1 MNEQPPVNTL
11 GELARVAGGSIDW
24 GSDTTITGIE
34 YDSRLVKPGVM
45 FVAMRGGYVD
55 GHDYIAQA
63 LERGA
68 SALLVE
74 RTGDYP
80 VPAIVVADSRAAL
93 SPVAA
98 AFFDHPSRQL
108 KVVGVTGTDGKTS
121 TSTIAEAMFANAG
134 YKTGLIGTVQIKI
147 GTDVVA
153 HESRQT
159 TPESLDIQRILR
171 QMVDA
176 GVEWAFLEATSHGL
190 AMHRLDDVRFEIA
203 AVTNITHEHIDFHG
217 TREAYWAAKKRLFDM
232 TTRFGGRS
240 AVVNLDD
247 PGASSTLDACAA
259 EQTVTY
265 SQNDSQAGIFA
276 RSISLSTSGFTSIFE
291 SPAGPIKV
299 KSPLLG
305 GFNVSNSLCATGIAL
320 LAGIDPDV
328 IARTLAN
335 PPVIAGRMARIEEG
349 QPFNVVVDY
358 AHTPASLEKVLTLLR
373 SLDDRGRI
381 IVVTGSAGERDRE
394 KRPLQGA
401 VCARLADISIFTN
414 EDPRFEDAGAIIGEI
429 AAGARN
435 AGGRPGETFY
445 EVEDRAEAIA
455 LAVSLADA
463 GDTILLA
470 GKGHERSIILNGK
483 KLPWDEA
490 AVARRAIQTRI
501 EQEREK

>member
-1 MNEQPPVNTL
+1 M
-11 GELARVAGGSIDW
+11 
-24 GSDTTITGIE
+24 
-34 YDSRLVKPGVM
+34 
-45 FVAMRGGYVD
+45 
-55 GHDYIAQA
+55 
-63 LERGA
+63 
-68 SALLVE
+68 
-74 RTGDYP
+74 
-80 VPAIVVADSRAAL
+80 
-93 SPVAA
+93 
-98 AFFDHPSRQL
+98 
-108 KVVGVTGTDGKTS
+108 
-121 TSTIAEAMFANAG
+121 
-134 YKTGLIGTVQIKI
+134 
-147 GTDVVA
+147 
-153 HESRQT
+153 
-159 TPESLDIQRILR
+159 
-171 QMVDA
+171 
-176 GVEWAFLEATSHGL
+176 
-190 AMHRLDDVRFEIA
+190 
-203 AVTNITHEHIDFHG
+203 
-217 TREAYWAAKKRLFDM
+217 
-232 TTRFGGRS
+232 
-240 AVVNLDD
+240 
-247 PGASSTLDACAA
+247 
-259 EQTVTY
+259 
-265 SQNDSQAGIFA
+265 
-276 RSISLSTSGFTSIFE
+276 
-291 SPAGPIKV
+291 
-299 KSPLLG
+299 
-305 GFNVSNSLCATGIAL
+305 
-320 LAGIDPDV
+320 AGIDQDV
-328 IARTLAN
+328 ITRTLAN